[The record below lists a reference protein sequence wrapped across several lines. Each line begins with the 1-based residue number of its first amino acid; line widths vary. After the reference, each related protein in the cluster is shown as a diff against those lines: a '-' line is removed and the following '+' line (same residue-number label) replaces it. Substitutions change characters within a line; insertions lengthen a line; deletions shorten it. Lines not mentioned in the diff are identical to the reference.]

1 MLILDTRRLDC
12 GDGDTSS
19 RGERKYVKVSPT
31 AGSVRLARLRRRT
44 VWCRRGR
51 GCANGR
57 VGVVA
62 PSKGVRLV
70 KIRIWSLTALAAAVG
85 LLAGATA
92 VAGSKALLIGVG
104 KYDLPN
110 NDLPG
115 IDLDIENM
123 KHVSKIMGFA
133 PGDIKV
139 LFDEQ
144 ATYAGVKTA
153 LATWLRDGVGPDD
166 RVLIYFSGHGT
177 RVHDPRPSSPSG
189 IDDALVM
196 HDVKTA
202 KVNGHGTLIN
212 VLLGYEF
219 GEALAAI
226 PSKHILV
233 LVDACHSGTAT
244 RTLALGNRRLGE
256 GSGAVKFLNYP
267 GAPTGKTRGI
277 RAHAGT
283 ENYAAVSA
291 ARDDEYAIATE
302 HGGLFTLAVLDSID
316 EASRSSKH
324 PTVAD
329 LRSSTT
335 AYIEKHTDEQSRHHP
350 VADGNKALIDSEIN
364 LVPLRNGNG
373 PTWAALDALAK
384 KGEPFT
390 IKAGASELR
399 IGDEITLT
407 AVVPRA
413 GFLNVVA
420 IDSQDRATVLYPNQF
435 SPTSD
440 VAAGSFQF
448 PSANM
453 GFVLRATE
461 PAGPTL
467 VVAFLSDKKVNL
479 LEMGIE
485 GRDTAGKMEQT
496 FTEVSALA
504 TRAISVEARHQGFA
518 SGSVTINVKPAAKN

>member
-1 MLILDTRRLDC
+1 VKTR
-12 GDGDTSS
+12 SW
-19 RGERKYVKVSPT
+19 PF
-31 AGSVRLARLRRRT
+31 
-44 VWCRRGR
+44 
-51 GCANGR
+51 
-57 VGVVA
+57 VA
-62 PSKGVRLV
+62 
-70 KIRIWSLTALAAAVG
+70 ALAALG
-85 LLAGATA
+85 LVIAAPAAG
-92 VAGSKALLIGVG
+92 GSKALLIGVG
-104 KYDLPN
+104 KYELPN

-123 KHVSKIMGFA
+123 KHVSKIMGFQ
-133 PGDIKV
+133 PNEVKV

-144 ATYAGVKTA
+144 ATYAGVKAA

-177 RVHDPRPSSPSG
+177 RVPDPRPNSANG
-189 IDDALVM
+189 VDDALVL

-202 KVNGHGTLIN
+202 RVNGKATLQN

-256 GSGAVKFLNYP
+256 GSGAIKFFNYP
-267 GAPTGKTRGI
+267 GAPAASGATRALKARG
-277 RAHAGT
+277 GT

-316 EASRSSKH
+316 EASRGAQR

-329 LRSSTT
+329 LRASTA

-350 VADGNKALIDSEIN
+350 VADGNKALIDGQLN
-364 LVPLRNGNG
+364 LVPLKNGNG
-373 PTWAALDALAK
+373 PTWAALEALAS
-384 KGEPFT
+384 KGTPLVV
-390 IKAGASELR
+390 KAGASELK
-399 IGDEITLT
+399 IGDEILLT
-407 AVVPRA
+407 ATIPRA

-420 IDSQDRATVLYPNQF
+420 IDSQDRATVLFPNQF
-435 SPTSD
+435 SPSND
-440 VAAGSFQF
+440 VVASTFQF
-448 PSANM
+448 PTPSM

-467 VVAFLSDKKVNL
+467 VVAFLTDKKVNL
-479 LEMGIE
+479 LDLGVE
-485 GRDTAGKMEQT
+485 GRDAAGKMEST
-496 FTEVSALA
+496 FTEVNALA
-504 TRAISVEARHQGFA
+504 TRAISVEARHTGGFA
-518 SGSVTINVKPAAKN
+518 SGTVTINVKP

>member
-1 MLILDTRRLDC
+1 M
-12 GDGDTSS
+12 
-19 RGERKYVKVSPT
+19 
-31 AGSVRLARLRRRT
+31 
-44 VWCRRGR
+44 
-51 GCANGR
+51 
-57 VGVVA
+57 

-70 KIRIWSLTALAAAVG
+70 KIRVWSLATAVVALGLLASAPALAA
-85 LLAGATA
+85 
-92 VAGSKALLIGVG
+92 SKALLIGVG

-133 PGDIKV
+133 PGDVKV

-177 RVHDPRPSSPSG
+177 RVPDPRPNSASG
-189 IDDALVM
+189 VDDALVL

-202 KVNGHGTLIN
+202 RVNGHATLAN

-219 GEALAAI
+219 GQALAAI

-256 GSGAVKFLNYP
+256 GSGAVKFFNYP
-267 GAPTGKTRGI
+267 GAPTGRTRGI
-277 RAHAGT
+277 RIHSGT

-302 HGGLFTLAVLDSID
+302 HGGLFTLAVVDTID
-316 EASRSSKH
+316 EASRSAKH

-329 LRSSTT
+329 LQSATT

-350 VADGNKALIDSEIN
+350 VADGNKQLIDSQIN

-384 KGEPFT
+384 KGEPLAL
-390 IKAGASELR
+390 KAGSTDLR
-399 IGDEITLT
+399 IGDEIVLT
-407 AVVPRA
+407 AIVPRA
-413 GFLNVVA
+413 GFLNVIA

-435 SPTSD
+435 APTND
-440 VAAGSFQF
+440 VVASTFQF
-448 PSANM
+448 PSASM

-461 PAGPTL
+461 PAGQTL

-504 TRAISVEARHQGFA
+504 TRAISVEARHHGFA
-518 SGSVTINVKPAAKN
+518 SGSVTINVKPAAGH